1 MINCEISNTCN
12 SESPE
17 IIPLSRY
24 QKEKTEL
31 EKIIDCK
38 NLNILNLQLTL
49 QYEQIKNKIYTDII
63 QKQTNIKLEDIIKES
78 KNQINIY
85 NFANGNIPIIVT
97 NSSSSPI
104 LEIIQKTKSKTRIK
118 KNKKITEDIDIVV
131 ETDEEESNEIQT
143 DCKNKQT
150 FRRVKD
156 FIKISEKELDTK
168 LKEDIVKAEKKIEEI
183 VYNNFDV
190 SQKEII
196 ENIEE
201 LFEQLQTS
209 RIYKPILLNIKESR
223 RKLLGKL
230 NLIDYSSLVLS
241 HTTRLE
247 DIFSKKKY
255 NKNKINKTINSSLT
269 PLDARFIHYEGYT
282 NISIDIDDVQK
293 FGLVL
298 DILAHHEKQFVPY
311 DNKVFFKSVKN
322 YGLSLFELHECVEKC
337 LINKYGFHNI
347 IYLDRKQNN
356 NKKGSPYS
364 FYSLNTV
371 KGHHRNWKMECRLED
386 FTLDFIDNVLPY
398 CISLFRKIYKDVFTD
413 NVYREDYMYKSQI
426 TEFDCEQ
433 LIQNIISLS
442 KPNSLCKVFQ
452 QIIVNNCTLD
462 CTETDKFNFY
472 ADDKL
477 QQKRLESSIDTE
489 DDISSVF
496 KQLFDGLSTEDALK
510 LINIKS

>member
-489 DDISSVF
+489 DDVSSVF
-496 KQLFDGLSTEDALK
+496 KQLFDGLSKEDSLK
-510 LINIKS
+510 LFNIKS

>member
-1 MINCEISNTCN
+1 MINCEISEP
-12 SESPE
+12 SK
-17 IIPLSRY
+17 Y

-49 QYEQIKNKIYTDII
+49 QYEQMKNKIFTDII
-63 QKQTNIKLEDIIKES
+63 ETHTNIKLEDIIEES

-85 NFANGNIPIIVT
+85 NFANGNIPIILT
-97 NSSSSPI
+97 NFIKNNSSNCPI
-104 LEIIQKTKSKTRIK
+104 LEITKPKTRIK

-131 ETDEEESNEIQT
+131 EIDEEDSVEIIQS
-143 DCKNKQT
+143 DSKNKQT

-201 LFEQLQTS
+201 LFEQLHTS
-209 RIYKPILLNIKESR
+209 RIYKPILLNIKELR

-230 NLIDYSSLVLS
+230 NLIDYSSLVSS

-298 DILAHHEKQFVPY
+298 EILVQHEKQFVPY
-311 DNKVFFKSVKN
+311 DNKVFFKSIKN
-322 YGLSLFELHECVEKC
+322 YGLSLFELHECAEKC

-398 CISLFRKIYKDVFTD
+398 CINLFRKIYKDVFTD

-452 QIIVNNCTLD
+452 QLIVNNCTLD

-477 QQKRLESSIDTE
+477 QQKRLESSIDNEE
-489 DDISSVF
+489 DVASVF
-496 KQLFDGLSTEDALK
+496 KQLFDGLTTEDALK
-510 LINIKS
+510 LFSIKS